1 MHIKISS
8 TSITPQIVPKLAKN
22 AKNVESKKN
31 RPAANISK
39 TVDLRK
45 KFFFKVDQRQKIRIC
60 LHFQRK
66 WRTFFQVK
74 YDLKT
79 SFGRSKMTK
88 NTKNGII
95 VEFDFS

>member
-45 KFFFKVDQRQKIRIC
+45 KFFFSKLISVKKYASACISKEKGE
-60 LHFQRK
+60 L
-66 WRTFFQVK
+66 FFRSNMTYKQVLGGPK
-74 YDLKT
+74 
-79 SFGRSKMTK
+79 
-88 NTKNGII
+88 
-95 VEFDFS
+95 

>member
-8 TSITPQIVPKLAKN
+8 ISITPQIVPKL

-45 KFFFKVDQRQKIRIC
+45 KFIFFKV
-60 LHFQRK
+60 FQRK
-66 WRTFFQVK
+66 TPKKNRDYFQRIWP
-74 YDLKT
+74 T
-79 SFGRSKMTK
+79 MT
-88 NTKNGII
+88 
-95 VEFDFS
+95 